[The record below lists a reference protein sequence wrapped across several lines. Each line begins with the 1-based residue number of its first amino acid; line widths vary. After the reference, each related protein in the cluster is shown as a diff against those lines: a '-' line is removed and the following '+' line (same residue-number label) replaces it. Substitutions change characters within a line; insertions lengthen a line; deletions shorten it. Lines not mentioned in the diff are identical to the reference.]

1 VFGDNFVTFD
11 APKTKGTPV
20 FFATKELSFTR

>member
-1 VFGDNFVTFD
+1 MFGESFVTFD

-20 FFATKELSFTR
+20 FFATNELSFTR